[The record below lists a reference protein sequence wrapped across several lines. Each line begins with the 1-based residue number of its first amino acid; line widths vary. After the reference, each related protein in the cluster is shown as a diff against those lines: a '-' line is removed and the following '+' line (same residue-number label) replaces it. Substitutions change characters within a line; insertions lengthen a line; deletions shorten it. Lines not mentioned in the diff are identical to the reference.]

1 MGKSVYVCC
10 AVLVAFLIVFLCGC
24 GKIGQKSPAETVKAF
39 YMAAN
44 EAKYSEGKKYLSSIL
59 DSGACDWAWGANIKL
74 IMDSASRN
82 GKIKKI
88 EILKEEIR
96 GEGAKVEFIVHFEK
110 DKKKRSLDLI
120 KEDGVWKINDC
131 IP

>member
-1 MGKSVYVCC
+1 MRKSIYVSCTI
-10 AVLVAFLIVFLCGC
+10 LVALMVFFSGC

-44 EAKYSEGKKYLSSIL
+44 GAKYSEGKKYVTAEAFCWFGDIQVM
-59 DSGACDWAWGANIKL
+59 
-74 IMDSASRN
+74 MDHVSRN

-96 GEGAKVEFIVHFEK
+96 GEGAKVEFILHFEK
-110 DKKKRSLDLI
+110 DKEKESLDLI

-131 IP
+131 IL